1 MEILLIFRFFHYT
14 WFIDRENLFHS
25 YFKRKNGE
33 VLTFDIVH
41 FPNLEIIASFLL
53 APYLKI
59 SKFNERQGHLLE
71 HLLNK
76 ISRGKDNQAIKFVQL
91 IEYNIRNIFFEKSH
105 KTCSGETIPNL
116 KNQN

>member
-33 VLTFDIVH
+33 VLTFHIVH

-76 ISRGKDNQAIKFVQL
+76 ISRGKDNQAIKFGQL

-105 KTCSGETIPNL
+105 KTCGGETIPNL